1 MSDMVDMAKK
11 EKQIYPRPGK
21 EMLRIIKKA
30 EKEQRDEDDTK
41 NQKQQKERET

>member
-1 MSDMVDMAKK
+1 MVEITKK
-11 EKQIYPRPGK
+11 IGYND
-21 EMLRIIKKA
+21 INIKKA